1 MNVDLQLRAR
11 ESVPRWLTYA
21 TPIFTVLAALT
32 VSAIALVALDKSPVD
47 AYWVMFIDTSLST
60 FGQTETLKKSVP
72 LILTGLAVYLPLR
85 AGLWNIGAEGQLI
98 LGGIAGTWIGVS
110 VNLPW
115 FALLPLMFLGAGV
128 VAAFWALIP
137 AWLRAKWD
145 VNEIITTLLLTF
157 VALNLKNYLIR
168 GPLQGGQGTFPQT
181 ETLPAAG
188 QLPEVPFLPELL
200 GISTHSGI
208 LVALLMVLVTWIL
221 MTQTRH
227 GFEITFVGSNTD
239 AAVQAGMSK
248 YKVFLLVFV
257 VGGAFAG
264 MAGISEIAGVQ
275 GRFRADFEPGYGFT
289 AIVIALLGRNGALQ
303 VLLAG
308 LFFALII
315 TGGTTMEVALQIPA
329 ALTEVIQAL
338 IILFLITAEFFKR
351 YRVDL
356 TVERETGTA
365 AAGGEA

>member
-1 MNVDLQLRAR
+1 MQVDLDLRAR
-11 ESVPRWLTYA
+11 ESVPRWLVYA
-21 TPIFTVLAALT
+21 TPVFTVFAALA

-47 AYWVMFIDTSLST
+47 AYFVMFVETSLST
-60 FGQTETLKKSVP
+60 FGQTQTIQKAVP

-98 LGGIAGTWIGVS
+98 LGGIAGTWIGVTVS
-110 VNLPW
+110 LPW
-115 FALLPLMFLGAGV
+115 FALLPLMFLGAGAV
-128 VAAFWALIP
+128 GAVWAVIP
-137 AWLRAKWD
+137 GWLRAKWD

-157 VALNLKNYLIR
+157 VAINLKNYLIR

-188 QLPEVPFLPELL
+188 QLPDVPVLEALT
-200 GISTHSGI
+200 GISVHSGI
-208 LVALLMVLVTWIL
+208 LVALLMVIVTWVL
-221 MTQTRH
+221 MAQTRH
-227 GFEITFVGSNTD
+227 GFEINFVGSNAE

-248 YKVFLLVFV
+248 YKVFLLVFI

-275 GRFRADFEPGYGFT
+275 GRFRADFEPGFGFT
-289 AIVIALLGRNGALQ
+289 AIVVALLGRNGALQ

-351 YRVDL
+351 YRVNL
-356 TVERETGTA
+356 TVERDPGPVT
-365 AAGGEA
+365 GGEA